1 MYRKLAP
8 NVMVMKPAED
18 GMRLQCAKTLNWTT
32 DRRIFVKGSVG
43 ASSVI
48 VVRIG
53 EEHPAQMRLATDDD
67 VVQAFPANGPN
78 QSFGIPVLPWRSRR
92 YGFVPNAHRA

>member
-1 MYRKLAP
+1 
-8 NVMVMKPAED
+8 MKPAED

-53 EEHPAQMRLATDDD
+53 EEHPAQMRLATGA
-67 VVQAFPANGPN
+67 VHTNK
-78 QSFGIPVLPWRSRR
+78 SRR
-92 YGFVPNAHRA
+92 MPVVGR